1 MKKYPHIELFLF
13 FKMNSVVFLLIETQ
27 RIKFYQQQRNQSHKF
42 SSKIL
47 KIVLRFS
54 PWE

>member
-27 RIKFYQQQRNQSHKF
+27 IEAETQAEGETGSVQ
-42 SSKIL
+42 
-47 KIVLRFS
+47 
-54 PWE
+54 EA